1 MAVLLVTGSSGFIG
15 HSLCARLLAENP
27 DIRIV
32 GLDNMN
38 DYYDV
43 RLKEYRLADL
53 KQHSGF
59 TFIRGDISDKQLVMS
74 LFDTYRFD
82 AAVHLAAQAGVR
94 YSLEN
99 PDVYISSNII
109 GFYNI
114 LEACR
119 HYPVRHLVYAS
130 SSSVYGG
137 NQKLPFD
144 TGDRTD
150 TPVSLYAATKK
161 ADELLACCYSTLY
174 GIPATGLR
182 LFTVYGPAGR
192 PDMAYFC
199 FADKLL
205 RGEKIQLF
213 DGGNCM
219 RDFTY
224 IDDIVEGILRV
235 LDKPPMLG
243 KGKAG
248 TDLPPCALYNIGGGQ
263 PVRLTEFVQILA
275 QELIRA
281 HILPQTFQIED
292 FIELAPMQAGDVRA
306 TWADC
311 SGLEQDFGFTPQTRL
326 REGLRSF
333 AEWYGFYLKEIVK
346 YERKEGERQ

>member
-27 DIRIV
+27 DIQIV

-235 LDKPPMLG
+235 LDKPPMRG

-248 TDLPPCALYNIGGGQ
+248 TDSPPFALYNIGDGQ

-281 HILPQTFQIED
+281 HILPQTFQIEN